1 MNIKDLVWQI
11 KNRETKK
18 KFVELNIIK
27 KIISE
32 NIVEL
37 RLLVSMKIH
46 LIVNMSRIVLYQEQT
61 EGQKKIPPSPVKIER
76 EKEGRKNIE

>member
-1 MNIKDLVWQI
+1 LSIKDLVWQI

-46 LIVNMSRIVLYQEQT
+46 LIVNVSRIVLYQEQA
-61 EGQKKIPPSPVKIER
+61 EG
-76 EKEGRKNIE
+76 

>member
-1 MNIKDLVWQI
+1 LSIKDLVWQI

-46 LIVNMSRIVLYQEQT
+46 LIVNVSRIVLYQEQA
-61 EGQKKIPPSPVKIER
+61 EGQKKIPSSLVKIER
-76 EKEGRKNIE
+76 GKEGRKNIE